1 VVLEGYE
8 RGCSLVKEVF
18 MEIKI
23 KKTPVKKRKN
33 KPTDESKLGFGR
45 LVTDHFFNIKYKEG
59 KGWYDPIIEPYRPL
73 KLDPT
78 AMCLHYGQE
87 IFEGL
92 KAYRGPKGEIYLFR
106 PQENIKRM
114 NSSAERLCMPPMEEN
129 LFMEAMKKLII
140 LEKDWIPHGAGTS
153 MYIRPTMIATE
164 AALGVH
170 PANEYLFFIVVGP
183 VGAYYPQGFSPT
195 KMYVS
200 EEYVR
205 AVRGGIGHVKAAGNY
220 AASLYA
226 SRIAT
231 NMGYTQV
238 LWLDSVE
245 KKYVEEV
252 GTSNIFFL
260 IGDELITP
268 PLAGSILPGVTRNS
282 VIALARHLQTKVV
295 ERPISIDEVIT
306 ASQNGSL
313 KEAFASGTAAVVSPV
328 GQIHFRG
335 KEYLINGGKTGILAE
350 KLYNEILQIQYGLKE
365 DPFGWRVKIA
375 G

>member
-1 VVLEGYE
+1 
-8 RGCSLVKEVF
+8 
-18 MEIKI
+18 M
-23 KKTPVKKRKN
+23 
-33 KPTDESKLGFGR
+33 
-45 LVTDHFFNIKYKEG
+45 KYKEG
-59 KGWYDPIIEPYRPL
+59 KGWYDAVIEPYRPL

-78 AMCLHYGQE
+78 AMCLHYAQE

-92 KAYRGPKGEIYLFR
+92 KAYRGKDGAIFLFR
-106 PQENIKRM
+106 PTENIKRM
-114 NSSAERLCMPPMEEN
+114 NSSAERLCMPSIDEDIF
-129 LFMEAMKKLII
+129 LDALKKLVI
-140 LEKDWIPHGAGTS
+140 LEKDWIPRGAGTS
-153 MYIRPTMIATE
+153 LYIRPTMIATE

-195 KMYVS
+195 KIFVS

-205 AVRGGIGHVKAAGNY
+205 AAPGGTGFTKAAGNY

-238 LWLDSVE
+238 LWLDAKE

-268 PLAGSILPGVTRNS
+268 PLTGTILPGVTRNS
-282 VIALARHLQTKVV
+282 VIKLARHFGMKVV
-295 ERPISIDEVIT
+295 ERPISIDEIIA
-306 ASQNGSL
+306 ASQKGTL
-313 KEAFASGTAAVVSPV
+313 KEAFASGTAAIVSPV
-328 GQIHFRG
+328 GQIYFRG
-335 KEYLINGGKTGILAE
+335 KEYLINGGKTGPLAE

-365 DPFGWRVKIA
+365 DPFGWRVKIH

>member
-1 VVLEGYE
+1 
-8 RGCSLVKEVF
+8 
-18 MEIKI
+18 MKI
-23 KKTPVKKRKN
+23 KVIKASPRKRKA
-33 KPTDESKLGFGR
+33 KPKDESKLGFGQIF
-45 LVTDHFFNIKYKEG
+45 TDHFFNMKYKEG
-59 KGWYDPIIEPYRPL
+59 KGWHDAVIEPYRPL

-78 AMCLHYGQE
+78 AMCLHYAQE

-92 KAYRGPKGEIYLFR
+92 KAYRGKDGAIFLFR
-106 PQENIKRM
+106 PTENIKRM
-114 NSSAERLCMPPMEEN
+114 NASAERLCMPSIDEN
-129 LFMEAMKKLII
+129 IFLDALKKLVI
-140 LEKDWIPHGAGTS
+140 LEKDWIPRGAGTS
-153 MYIRPTMIATE
+153 LYIRPTMIATE
-164 AALGVH
+164 PALGVH

-195 KMYVS
+195 KIYVS

-205 AVRGGIGHVKAAGNY
+205 AAPGGTGFTKAAGNY

-238 LWLDSVE
+238 LWLDAKE

-268 PLAGSILPGVTRNS
+268 ALTGTILPGVTRHS
-282 VIALARHLQTKVV
+282 VIQLARHFGVKVA
-295 ERPISIDEVIT
+295 ERPLAIDEIIA
-306 ASQNGSL
+306 ASQKGTL
-313 KEAFASGTAAVVSPV
+313 KEVFASGTAAIVSPV
-328 GQIHFRG
+328 GQIYFRG
-335 KEYLINGGKTGILAE
+335 KEHLINGGKTGPLAE

-365 DPFGWRVKIA
+365 DEFGWRVKIH